1 MLGLRPPEANGRLVW
16 AREQQ
21 AVAAMARQSNRDRLA
36 RRQPAENRLVIR
48 QNLAEPPPG
57 VHSNSLALSA
67 RQRFRLRL
75 FPFCARHFFDL
86 MLEDKDPLLVAD
98 DDIGVLGIANNADG
112 DFRADA

>member
-1 MLGLRPPEANGRLVW
+1 MLGLRTAEAKGRLVW

-21 AVAAMARQSNRDRLA
+21 AVAATARQSNRGRLA

-57 VHSNSLALSA
+57 VHSNSLAGSG
-67 RQRFRLRL
+67 RQRFRLRFL
-75 FPFCARHFFDL
+75 PFRAGDFLHL

-98 DDIGVLGIANNADG
+98 DDIGVLGVADDSDS